1 MKNNESVESEE
12 PNNQKRDLELSI
24 ARSHPKVDLW
34 FCEECKEYY
43 IEECSTHGPPVFMPD
58 TFVALGVPNRA
69 ALSVPSGIKI
79 IQEGGKMDV
88 CCMEKN
94 IPKGALFGPYQGELV
109 SQDKSSGFFSWM
121 VCGNSAE
128 ESERNL
134 TAFQYSEDIYFQVC
148 RNLAVGEKLR
158 VWYSED
164 YMGKLHSMSQD
175 TANRNLPTGR
185 VKAFR
190 TLGASRVPL

>member
-34 FCEECKEYY
+34 W
-43 IEECSTHGPPVFMPD
+43 
-58 TFVALGVPNRA
+58 VPNRA